1 MTSDLTTRH
10 KQNGAIKMKK
20 LNMIISM
27 LLTIFFLTSCV
38 QNVYDKTTTEP
49 TTTDITEQKIQI
61 DSKKISDNFTWDDYL
76 KHAQG
81 EGAVIMD
88 LENYFNAYFFVIEK
102 FKLKSAESGDFKYD
116 VYENNTA
123 VISEYTGNEKDI
135 VFPDTVDGYP
145 VVGIGKVDFR
155 SRFKSK
161 KITVKTGSNTLFI
174 SGSSFD
180 YCYGIKKVVLNEG
193 LTVIFRSAFGFA
205 ESLTEINFPST
216 LKEIGDSAFY
226 DCKKLKTLDLSK
238 TKLRK
243 ISAGCFSECAD
254 AEKVMLPE
262 TVCRIEKEAFFRDK
276 SLADINIPRALTE
289 IDITALSGT
298 RINVADFKNAG
309 INIGDGMIWMND
321 KDITLNS
328 AE

>member
-1 MTSDLTTRH
+1 
-10 KQNGAIKMKK
+10 MKK
-20 LNMIISM
+20 LHIILSL
-27 LLTIFFLTSCV
+27 LLTMIFLTSCAP
-38 QNVYDKTTTEP
+38 NVNDKTTTEP
-49 TTTDITEQKIQI
+49 TTTDITTVNFQKENV
-61 DSKKISDNFTWDDYL
+61 KISDKFTWNDYL
-76 KHAQG
+76 KYAQS
-81 EGAVIMD
+81 EGAVIVD

-145 VVGIGKVDFR
+145 VVGIGKIDFR

-216 LKEIGDSAFY
+216 LEEIGDSAFY

-243 ISAGCFSECAD
+243 ISAGCFAECAD
-254 AEKVMLPE
+254 TEKVILPE

-289 IDITALSGT
+289 IDTTALSGT
-298 RINVADFKNAG
+298 KINVADFKNAG
-309 INIGDGMIWMND
+309 INFGDGMIWMND
-321 KDITLNS
+321 KDIALNS

>member
-1 MTSDLTTRH
+1 
-10 KQNGAIKMKK
+10 MKK
-20 LNMIISM
+20 LNIILSL
-27 LLTIFFLTSCV
+27 LLTMIFLTSCAP
-38 QNVYDKTTTEP
+38 NVDDKTTTES
-49 TTTDITEQKIQI
+49 TTTDIATVNFQKENV
-61 DSKKISDNFTWDDYL
+61 KISDEFTWDDYL
-76 KHAQG
+76 KYAQS
-81 EGAVIMD
+81 EGAVIVD
-88 LENYFNAYFFVIEK
+88 LENYFNAYFFVIDK

-123 VISEYTGNEKDI
+123 VISGYTGNDKDI
-135 VFPDTVDGYP
+135 VFPDTIDGYP
-145 VVGIGKVDFR
+145 VVGIGKIDFR

-216 LKEIGDSAFY
+216 LEEIGDSAFY

-243 ISAGCFSECAD
+243 ISAGCFSECDD
-254 AEKVMLPE
+254 AEKVILPE

-289 IDITALSGT
+289 MDATAFSGT
-298 RINVADFKNAG
+298 KINVADFKSAG
-309 INIGDGMIWMND
+309 INFGDGMIWMND

>member
-1 MTSDLTTRH
+1 
-10 KQNGAIKMKK
+10 
-20 LNMIISM
+20 MIIFL
-27 LLTIFFLTSCV
+27 LLTMIFLTSCAP
-38 QNVYDKTTTEP
+38 NVNDKTTTEP
-49 TTTDITEQKIQI
+49 TTIDITTVNFQKENV
-61 DSKKISDNFTWDDYL
+61 KISDKFTWDDYL

-193 LTVIFRSAFGFA
+193 LTVIFCSAFGFA

-216 LKEIGDSAFY
+216 LEEIGDSAFY
-226 DCKKLKTLDLSK
+226 DCKRLKTFDLSK

-243 ISAGCFSECAD
+243 ISAGCFAECAD

-289 IDITALSGT
+289 IDTTALSGT
-298 RINVADFKNAG
+298 KINVADFKNAG

>member
-1 MTSDLTTRH
+1 
-10 KQNGAIKMKK
+10 MKK
-20 LNMIISM
+20 LNMIISL
-27 LLTIFFLTSCV
+27 LLTMIFLTSCAP
-38 QNVYDKTTTEP
+38 NVYDKTTTEP
-49 TTTDITEQKIQI
+49 TTTDITTVNFQKENV
-61 DSKKISDNFTWDDYL
+61 KISDKFTWNDYL
-76 KHAQG
+76 KYAQS
-81 EGAVIMD
+81 EGAVIVD

-145 VVGIGKVDFR
+145 VVGIGKIDFR

-161 KITVKTGSNTLFI
+161 KITVKTDSNTLFI

-216 LKEIGDSAFY
+216 LEEIGDSAFY

-243 ISAGCFSECAD
+243 ISAGCFAECAD
-254 AEKVMLPE
+254 TEKVILPE

-289 IDITALSGT
+289 IDTTALSGT
-298 RINVADFKNAG
+298 KINVADFKNAG
-309 INIGDGMIWMND
+309 INFGDGMIWMND
-321 KDITLNS
+321 KDIALNS

>member
-1 MTSDLTTRH
+1 
-10 KQNGAIKMKK
+10 MKK
-20 LNMIISM
+20 LNMIISL
-27 LLTIFFLTSCV
+27 LLTMIFLTSCAP
-38 QNVYDKTTTEP
+38 NVYDKTTTEP
-49 TTTDITEQKIQI
+49 TTTDITTVNFQKENV
-61 DSKKISDNFTWDDYL
+61 KISDKFTWNDYL
-76 KHAQG
+76 KYAQS
-81 EGAVIMD
+81 EGAVIVD

-145 VVGIGKVDFR
+145 VVGIGKIDFR

-174 SGSSFD
+174 SDSSFD

-216 LKEIGDSAFY
+216 LEEIGDSAFY

-243 ISAGCFSECAD
+243 ISAGCFAECAD
-254 AEKVMLPE
+254 TEKVILPE

-289 IDITALSGT
+289 IDTTALSGT
-298 RINVADFKNAG
+298 KINVADFKNAG
-309 INIGDGMIWMND
+309 INFGDGMIWMND
-321 KDITLNS
+321 KDIALNS

>member
-1 MTSDLTTRH
+1 
-10 KQNGAIKMKK
+10 MKK
-20 LNMIISM
+20 LNMIISL
-27 LLTIFFLTSCV
+27 LLTMIFLTSCAP
-38 QNVYDKTTTEP
+38 NVYDKTTTEP
-49 TTTDITEQKIQI
+49 TTTDITTVNFQKENV
-61 DSKKISDNFTWDDYL
+61 KISDKFTWNDYL
-76 KHAQG
+76 KYAQS
-81 EGAVIMD
+81 EGAVIVD

-145 VVGIGKVDFR
+145 VVGIGKIDFR

-216 LKEIGDSAFY
+216 LEEIGDSAFY

-243 ISAGCFSECAD
+243 ISAGCFAECAD
-254 AEKVMLPE
+254 TEKVILPE

-276 SLADINIPRALTE
+276 SLADISIPRALTE
-289 IDITALSGT
+289 IDTTALSGT
-298 RINVADFKNAG
+298 KINVADFKNAG
-309 INIGDGMIWMND
+309 INFGDGMIWMND
-321 KDITLNS
+321 KDIALNS

>member
-1 MTSDLTTRH
+1 
-10 KQNGAIKMKK
+10 MKK
-20 LNMIISM
+20 LNMIISL

-38 QNVYDKTTTEP
+38 PNVDDKTTTGS

-76 KHAQG
+76 KYAQS
-81 EGAVIMD
+81 EGAVIVD
-88 LENYFNAYFFVIEK
+88 LENYFNDYFFVIDK
-102 FKLKSAESGDFKYD
+102 FKLESAESGDFKYD

-135 VFPDTVDGYP
+135 VFPDTIDGYP

-180 YCYGIKKVVLNEG
+180 YCYGMKKVVLNEG

-216 LKEIGDSAFY
+216 LEEIGDSAFY

-289 IDITALSGT
+289 MDATALSGT
-298 RINVADFKNAG
+298 KINVDDFKSAG
-309 INIGDGMIWMND
+309 INFGDGMFWMND

>member
-1 MTSDLTTRH
+1 
-10 KQNGAIKMKK
+10 MKK
-20 LNMIISM
+20 LNIILSL
-27 LLTIFFLTSCV
+27 LLTMFFLTSCAP
-38 QNVYDKTTTEP
+38 NVDDKTTTKP
-49 TTTDITEQKIQI
+49 TTGDITTVNFQKENV
-61 DSKKISDNFTWDDYL
+61 KISDKFTWDDYL
-76 KHAQG
+76 KYAQS
-81 EGAVIMD
+81 EGAVIVD
-88 LENYFNAYFFVIEK
+88 LENYFNAYFFVIDK

-123 VISEYTGNEKDI
+123 VISGYTGNDKDI
-135 VFPDTVDGYP
+135 VFPDTIDGYP
-145 VVGIGKVDFR
+145 VVGIGKIDFR

-216 LKEIGDSAFY
+216 LEEIGDSAFY

-243 ISAGCFSECAD
+243 ISAGCFSECDD
-254 AEKVMLPE
+254 AEKVILPE

-289 IDITALSGT
+289 MDATAFSGT
-298 RINVADFKNAG
+298 KINVADFKSAG
-309 INIGDGMIWMND
+309 INFGDGMIWMND
-321 KDITLNS
+321 KDIVLDR
-328 AE
+328 EE

>member
-1 MTSDLTTRH
+1 
-10 KQNGAIKMKK
+10 MKK
-20 LNMIISM
+20 LNMIISL
-27 LLTIFFLTSCV
+27 LLTMIFLTSCAP
-38 QNVYDKTTTEP
+38 NVYDKTTTEP
-49 TTTDITEQKIQI
+49 TTTDITTVNFQKENV
-61 DSKKISDNFTWDDYL
+61 KISDKFTWNDYL
-76 KHAQG
+76 KYAQS
-81 EGAVIMD
+81 EGAVIVD

-145 VVGIGKVDFR
+145 VVGIGKIDFR

-205 ESLTEINFPST
+205 ESLTEIIFPST
-216 LKEIGDSAFY
+216 LEEIGDSAFY

-243 ISAGCFSECAD
+243 ISAGCFAECAD
-254 AEKVMLPE
+254 TEKVILPE

-289 IDITALSGT
+289 IDTTALSGT
-298 RINVADFKNAG
+298 KINVADFKNAG
-309 INIGDGMIWMND
+309 INFGDGMIWMND
-321 KDITLNS
+321 KDIALNS

>member
-1 MTSDLTTRH
+1 
-10 KQNGAIKMKK
+10 MKK
-20 LNMIISM
+20 LHIILSL
-27 LLTIFFLTSCV
+27 LLTIIFLTSCAP
-38 QNVYDKTTTEP
+38 NVNDKTTTEP
-49 TTTDITEQKIQI
+49 TTTDITTVNFQKENV
-61 DSKKISDNFTWDDYL
+61 KISDKFTWDDYL

-174 SGSSFD
+174 SGSSFN

-289 IDITALSGT
+289 MDKTALSGT
-298 RINVADFKNAG
+298 KINVADFKSAG
-309 INIGDGMIWMND
+309 INFGDGMIWMND

>member
-1 MTSDLTTRH
+1 
-10 KQNGAIKMKK
+10 MKK
-20 LNMIISM
+20 LHIILSL
-27 LLTIFFLTSCV
+27 LLTMIFLTSCAP
-38 QNVYDKTTTEP
+38 NVDDKTTTES
-49 TTTDITEQKIQI
+49 TTTDITTVNFKKENV
-61 DSKKISDNFTWDDYL
+61 KISDKFTWYDYL
-76 KHAQG
+76 KYAQS

-123 VISEYTGNEKDI
+123 VISGYTGNDKDI
-135 VFPDTVDGYP
+135 VFPDTIDGYP
-145 VVGIGKVDFR
+145 VVGIGKIDFR

-193 LTVIFRSAFGFA
+193 LTVIFRSAFGFS

-216 LKEIGDSAFY
+216 LEEIGDSAFY

-254 AEKVMLPE
+254 TEKVILPE

-289 IDITALSGT
+289 IDTTALSGT
-298 RINVADFKNAG
+298 RINVADFKSAG
-309 INIGDGMIWMND
+309 INFGDGMIWMND

>member
-1 MTSDLTTRH
+1 
-10 KQNGAIKMKK
+10 MKK
-20 LNMIISM
+20 LHIILSL
-27 LLTIFFLTSCV
+27 LLTMIFLTSCAP
-38 QNVYDKTTTEP
+38 NVDDKTTTEP
-49 TTTDITEQKIQI
+49 TTTDITTVNFQKENV
-61 DSKKISDNFTWDDYL
+61 KISDKFTWDDYL
-76 KHAQG
+76 KYAQS
-81 EGAVIMD
+81 EGAVIVD
-88 LENYFNAYFFVIEK
+88 LENYFNAYFFVIDK

-123 VISEYTGNEKDI
+123 VISGYTGNDKDI
-135 VFPDTVDGYP
+135 VFPDTIDGYP
-145 VVGIGKVDFR
+145 VVGIGKIDFR

-216 LKEIGDSAFY
+216 LEEIGDSAFY

-243 ISAGCFSECAD
+243 ISAGCFSECDD
-254 AEKVMLPE
+254 AEKVILPE

-289 IDITALSGT
+289 MDATAFSGT
-298 RINVADFKNAG
+298 KINVADFKSAG
-309 INIGDGMIWMND
+309 INFGDGMIWMND

>member
-1 MTSDLTTRH
+1 
-10 KQNGAIKMKK
+10 MKK
-20 LNMIISM
+20 LHIILSL
-27 LLTIFFLTSCV
+27 LLTMIFLTSCAP
-38 QNVYDKTTTEP
+38 NVNDKTTTEP
-49 TTTDITEQKIQI
+49 TTTDITTVNFQKENV
-61 DSKKISDNFTWDDYL
+61 KISDKFTWDDYL
-76 KHAQG
+76 KYAQS
-81 EGAVIMD
+81 EGAVIVD
-88 LENYFNAYFFVIEK
+88 LENYFNAYFFVIDK
-102 FKLKSAESGDFKYD
+102 FKLESAESGDFKYD

-123 VISEYTGNEKDI
+123 VISGYTGNEKDI

-193 LTVIFRSAFGFA
+193 LTVIFRGAFGFA

-216 LKEIGDSAFY
+216 LEEIGDSAFY
-226 DCKKLKTLDLSK
+226 DCKKLKTFDLSK

-289 IDITALSGT
+289 IDTTALSGT
-298 RINVADFKNAG
+298 KINVADFKSAG
-309 INIGDGMIWMND
+309 INFGDGMIWMND
-321 KDITLNS
+321 KDIALDR
-328 AE
+328 EE

>member
-1 MTSDLTTRH
+1 
-10 KQNGAIKMKK
+10 
-20 LNMIISM
+20 MI
-27 LLTIFFLTSCV
+27 FLTSCAP
-38 QNVYDKTTTEP
+38 NVDDKTTTEP
-49 TTTDITEQKIQI
+49 TTTDITTVNFKKENV
-61 DSKKISDNFTWDDYL
+61 KISDKFTWDDYL
-76 KHAQG
+76 KYAQS
-81 EGAVIMD
+81 EGAVIVD
-88 LENYFNAYFFVIEK
+88 LENYFNAYFFVIDK

-123 VISEYTGNEKDI
+123 VISGYTGNDKDI

-145 VVGIGKVDFR
+145 VVGIGKIDFR

-216 LKEIGDSAFY
+216 LEEIGDSAFY

-243 ISAGCFSECAD
+243 ISAGCFSECDD
-254 AEKVMLPE
+254 AEKVILPE

-276 SLADINIPRALTE
+276 SLAEINIPRARTE
-289 IDITALSGT
+289 MDATAFSGT
-298 RINVADFKNAG
+298 KINVADFKSAG
-309 INIGDGMIWMND
+309 INFGDGMIWMND

>member
-1 MTSDLTTRH
+1 
-10 KQNGAIKMKK
+10 MKK
-20 LNMIISM
+20 LNIILSL
-27 LLTIFFLTSCV
+27 LLTMIFLTSCAP
-38 QNVYDKTTTEP
+38 NVDDKTTTKP
-49 TTTDITEQKIQI
+49 TTGDITTVNFQKENV
-61 DSKKISDNFTWDDYL
+61 KISDKFTWNDYL

-81 EGAVIMD
+81 EGAVIVD
-88 LENYFNAYFFVIEK
+88 LENYFNAYFFVIDK

-123 VISEYTGNEKDI
+123 VISGYTGNDKDI

-145 VVGIGKVDFR
+145 VVGIGKIDFR

-193 LTVIFRSAFGFA
+193 LTVIFRGAFGFS
-205 ESLTEINFPST
+205 ENLTEINFPST
-216 LKEIGDSAFY
+216 LEEIGDSAFY
-226 DCKKLKTLDLSK
+226 DCKKLKTFDLSK

-262 TVCRIEKEAFFRDK
+262 TVCKIEKEAFFRDK

-289 IDITALSGT
+289 IDTTALSGT
-298 RINVADFKNAG
+298 KINVADFKSAG
-309 INIGDGMIWMND
+309 INFGDGMIWMND

>member
-1 MTSDLTTRH
+1 
-10 KQNGAIKMKK
+10 MKK

-49 TTTDITEQKIQI
+49 TTTDIATVNFQKENV
-61 DSKKISDNFTWDDYL
+61 KISDKFTWDDYL

-88 LENYFNAYFFVIEK
+88 LENYFNTYFFVIEK

-145 VVGIGKVDFR
+145 VVGIGKIDFR

-193 LTVIFRSAFGFA
+193 LTVIFCGAFGFA

-216 LKEIGDSAFY
+216 LEEIGDSAFY

-289 IDITALSGT
+289 MDKTTLSGT
-298 RINVADFKNAG
+298 KINVADFKSAG
-309 INIGDGMIWMND
+309 INFGDGMIWMND

>member
-1 MTSDLTTRH
+1 
-10 KQNGAIKMKK
+10 MKK

-38 QNVYDKTTTEP
+38 QNVDDKMTTGS
-49 TTTDITEQKIQI
+49 TTTDIATVNFQKENV
-61 DSKKISDNFTWDDYL
+61 KISDKFTWDDYL

-88 LENYFNAYFFVIEK
+88 LENYFNTYFFVIEK

-145 VVGIGKVDFR
+145 VVGIGKIDFR

-193 LTVIFRSAFGFA
+193 LTVIFCGAFGFA

-216 LKEIGDSAFY
+216 LEEIGDSAFY
-226 DCKKLKTLDLSK
+226 DCKKLKTLDLSN

-289 IDITALSGT
+289 MDKTALSGT
-298 RINVADFKNAG
+298 KINVADFKSAG
-309 INIGDGMIWMND
+309 INFGDGMIWMND

>member
-1 MTSDLTTRH
+1 
-10 KQNGAIKMKK
+10 
-20 LNMIISM
+20 MI
-27 LLTIFFLTSCV
+27 FLTSCAP
-38 QNVYDKTTTEP
+38 NVYDKTTTEP
-49 TTTDITEQKIQI
+49 TTTDITTVNFQKENV
-61 DSKKISDNFTWDDYL
+61 KISDKFTWNDYL
-76 KHAQG
+76 KYAQS
-81 EGAVIMD
+81 EGAVIVD

-145 VVGIGKVDFR
+145 VVGIGKIDFR

-216 LKEIGDSAFY
+216 LEEIGDSAFY

-243 ISAGCFSECAD
+243 ISAGCFAECAD
-254 AEKVMLPE
+254 TEKVILPE

-289 IDITALSGT
+289 IDTTALSGT
-298 RINVADFKNAG
+298 KINVADFKNAG
-309 INIGDGMIWMND
+309 INFGDGMIWMND
-321 KDITLNS
+321 KDIALNS

>member
-1 MTSDLTTRH
+1 
-10 KQNGAIKMKK
+10 MKK

-49 TTTDITEQKIQI
+49 TTTDIATVNFQKENV
-61 DSKKISDNFTWDDYL
+61 KISDKFTWDDYL

-88 LENYFNAYFFVIEK
+88 LENYFNAYFFVIDK
-102 FKLKSAESGDFKYD
+102 FKLESAESGDFKYD

-123 VISEYTGNEKDI
+123 VISGYTGNDKDI

-145 VVGIGKVDFR
+145 VVGIGKIDFR

-193 LTVIFRSAFGFA
+193 LTVIFCGAFGFA

-216 LKEIGDSAFY
+216 LEEIGDSAFY

>member
-1 MTSDLTTRH
+1 
-10 KQNGAIKMKK
+10 
-20 LNMIISM
+20 MI
-27 LLTIFFLTSCV
+27 FLTSCAP
-38 QNVYDKTTTEP
+38 NVYDKTTMEP
-49 TTTDITEQKIQI
+49 TTTDITTVNFQKENV
-61 DSKKISDNFTWDDYL
+61 KISDKFTWDDYL
-76 KHAQG
+76 RHAQG

-193 LTVIFRSAFGFA
+193 LTVIFRGAFGFS
-205 ESLTEINFPST
+205 ENLTKINFPST
-216 LKEIGDSAFY
+216 LEEIGDSAFY
-226 DCKKLKTLDLSK
+226 DCKKLMTLDLSK

-243 ISAGCFSECAD
+243 ISAGCFAECAD
-254 AEKVMLPE
+254 TEKVILPE

-289 IDITALSGT
+289 MDATALSGT
-298 RINVADFKNAG
+298 KINVADFKSAG
-309 INIGDGMIWMND
+309 INFGDGMIWMND

>member
-1 MTSDLTTRH
+1 
-10 KQNGAIKMKK
+10 MKK
-20 LNMIISM
+20 LTMIISL

-38 QNVYDKTTTEP
+38 QNVDDKTTTES

-61 DSKKISDNFTWDDYL
+61 DSKKISDKFTWDDYL

-116 VYENNTA
+116 VYENNMA
-123 VISEYTGNEKDI
+123 VISGYTGNDKDI
-135 VFPDTVDGYP
+135 VFPDTIDGYP
-145 VVGIGKVDFR
+145 VVGIGKIDFR

-205 ESLTEINFPST
+205 ESLTKINFPST

>member
-1 MTSDLTTRH
+1 
-10 KQNGAIKMKK
+10 MKK
-20 LNMIISM
+20 LNIILSL
-27 LLTIFFLTSCV
+27 LLTMIFLTSCAP
-38 QNVYDKTTTEP
+38 NVDDKTTTGS
-49 TTTDITEQKIQI
+49 TTTDITTVNFQKENV
-61 DSKKISDNFTWDDYL
+61 KISDKFTWDDYL

-81 EGAVIMD
+81 EGAVIVD
-88 LENYFNAYFFVIEK
+88 LENYFNAYFFVIDK

-123 VISEYTGNEKDI
+123 VISGYTGNDKDI
-135 VFPDTVDGYP
+135 VFPDTIDSYP

-193 LTVIFRSAFGFA
+193 LTVIFRGAFGFA

-216 LKEIGDSAFY
+216 LEEIGDSAFY

-262 TVCRIEKEAFFRDK
+262 TVCKIEKEAFFRDK

-289 IDITALSGT
+289 IDTTALSGT
-298 RINVADFKNAG
+298 KINVADFKSAG
-309 INIGDGMIWMND
+309 INFGDGMIWMND

>member
-1 MTSDLTTRH
+1 
-10 KQNGAIKMKK
+10 MKK
-20 LNMIISM
+20 LNIILSL
-27 LLTIFFLTSCV
+27 LLTMIFLTSCAP
-38 QNVYDKTTTEP
+38 NVDDKTTTES
-49 TTTDITEQKIQI
+49 TTTDIATVNFQKENV
-61 DSKKISDNFTWDDYL
+61 KISDKFTWDDYL

-81 EGAVIMD
+81 EGAVIVD
-88 LENYFNAYFFVIEK
+88 LENYFNAYFFVIDK

-123 VISEYTGNEKDI
+123 VISGYTGNDKDI

-145 VVGIGKVDFR
+145 VVGIGKIDFR

-193 LTVIFRSAFGFA
+193 LTVIFRGAFGFS
-205 ESLTEINFPST
+205 ENLTEINFPST
-216 LKEIGDSAFY
+216 LEEIGDSAFY
-226 DCKKLKTLDLSK
+226 DCKKLKTFDLSK

-262 TVCRIEKEAFFRDK
+262 TVCKIEKEAFFRDK

-289 IDITALSGT
+289 IDTTALSGT
-298 RINVADFKNAG
+298 KINVADFKSAG
-309 INIGDGMIWMND
+309 INFGDGMIWMND

>member
-1 MTSDLTTRH
+1 
-10 KQNGAIKMKK
+10 MKK
-20 LNMIISM
+20 LNIILSL
-27 LLTIFFLTSCV
+27 LLTMIFLTSCAP
-38 QNVYDKTTTEP
+38 NVDDKTTTESA
-49 TTTDITEQKIQI
+49 TTDIATVNFQKENV
-61 DSKKISDNFTWDDYL
+61 KISDKFTWDDYL

-81 EGAVIMD
+81 EGAVIVD
-88 LENYFNAYFFVIEK
+88 LENYFNAYFFVIDK

-123 VISEYTGNEKDI
+123 VISGYTGNDKDI

-145 VVGIGKVDFR
+145 VVGIGKIDFR

-193 LTVIFRSAFGFA
+193 LTVIFRGAFGFS
-205 ESLTEINFPST
+205 ENLTEINFPST
-216 LKEIGDSAFY
+216 LEEIGDSAFY
-226 DCKKLKTLDLSK
+226 DCKKLKTFDLSK

-262 TVCRIEKEAFFRDK
+262 TVCKIEKEAFFRDK

-289 IDITALSGT
+289 IDTTALSGT
-298 RINVADFKNAG
+298 KINVADFKSAG
-309 INIGDGMIWMND
+309 INFGDGMIWMND

>member
-1 MTSDLTTRH
+1 
-10 KQNGAIKMKK
+10 
-20 LNMIISM
+20 M

-49 TTTDITEQKIQI
+49 TTTDIATVNFQKENV
-61 DSKKISDNFTWDDYL
+61 KISDKFTWDDYL

-88 LENYFNAYFFVIEK
+88 LENYFNTYFFVIEK

-145 VVGIGKVDFR
+145 VVGIGKIDFR

-193 LTVIFRSAFGFA
+193 LTVIFCGAFGFA

-216 LKEIGDSAFY
+216 LEEIGDSAFY

-289 IDITALSGT
+289 MDKTALSGT
-298 RINVADFKNAG
+298 KINVADFKSAG
-309 INIGDGMIWMND
+309 INFGDGMIWMND

>member
-1 MTSDLTTRH
+1 MGR
-10 KQNGAIKMKK
+10 
-20 LNMIISM
+20 
-27 LLTIFFLTSCV
+27 LLK
-38 QNVYDKTTTEP
+38 Y
-49 TTTDITEQKIQI
+49 
-61 DSKKISDNFTWDDYL
+61 
-76 KHAQG
+76 AQS
-81 EGAVIMD
+81 EGAVIVD

-123 VISEYTGNEKDI
+123 VISGYTGNDKDI

-145 VVGIGKVDFR
+145 VVGIGKIDFR

-205 ESLTEINFPST
+205 ESLTEIIFPST
-216 LKEIGDSAFY
+216 LEEIGDSAFY

-243 ISAGCFSECAD
+243 ISAGCFAECAD
-254 AEKVMLPE
+254 TEKVILPE

-289 IDITALSGT
+289 IDTTALSGT

-321 KDITLNS
+321 KDIALDR
-328 AE
+328 EE

>member
-1 MTSDLTTRH
+1 
-10 KQNGAIKMKK
+10 MKK
-20 LNMIISM
+20 LHIILSL

-38 QNVYDKTTTEP
+38 PNVDDKTTTES
-49 TTTDITEQKIQI
+49 TTTDITTVNFQKENV
-61 DSKKISDNFTWDDYL
+61 KISDKFTWDDYL

-88 LENYFNAYFFVIEK
+88 LENYFNTYFFVIEK

-145 VVGIGKVDFR
+145 VVGIGKIDFR

-193 LTVIFRSAFGFA
+193 LTVIFCGAFGFA

-216 LKEIGDSAFY
+216 LEEIGDSAFY

-289 IDITALSGT
+289 MDKTALSGT
-298 RINVADFKNAG
+298 KINVADFKSAG
-309 INIGDGMIWMND
+309 INFGDGMIWMND

>member
-1 MTSDLTTRH
+1 
-10 KQNGAIKMKK
+10 MKK
-20 LNMIISM
+20 LHIILSL
-27 LLTIFFLTSCV
+27 LLTMIFLTSCAP
-38 QNVYDKTTTEP
+38 NVNDKTTTGS
-49 TTTDITEQKIQI
+49 TTTDIVTVNFQKENV
-61 DSKKISDNFTWDDYL
+61 KISDKFTWDDYL
-76 KHAQG
+76 RYAQS
-81 EGAVIMD
+81 EGAVIVD

-145 VVGIGKVDFR
+145 VVGIGKIDFR

-216 LKEIGDSAFY
+216 LEEIGDSAFY

-243 ISAGCFSECAD
+243 ISAGCFAECAD
-254 AEKVMLPE
+254 TEKVILPE

-289 IDITALSGT
+289 IDTTALSGT
-298 RINVADFKNAG
+298 KINVADFKNAG
-309 INIGDGMIWMND
+309 INFGDGMIWMND
-321 KDITLNS
+321 KDIALNS

>member
-1 MTSDLTTRH
+1 
-10 KQNGAIKMKK
+10 MKK

-49 TTTDITEQKIQI
+49 TTTDIATVNFQKENV
-61 DSKKISDNFTWDDYL
+61 KISDKFTWDDYL

-88 LENYFNAYFFVIEK
+88 LENYFNAYFFVIDK
-102 FKLKSAESGDFKYD
+102 FKLESAESGDFKCD

-123 VISEYTGNEKDI
+123 VISGYTGNDKDI
-135 VFPDTVDGYP
+135 VFPDTIDGYP

-161 KITVKTGSNTLFI
+161 KITIKTGSNTLFI

-289 IDITALSGT
+289 MDKTALSGT
-298 RINVADFKNAG
+298 KINVADFKSAG
-309 INIGDGMIWMND
+309 INFGDGMIWMND

>member
-1 MTSDLTTRH
+1 
-10 KQNGAIKMKK
+10 
-20 LNMIISM
+20 MI
-27 LLTIFFLTSCV
+27 FLTSCAP
-38 QNVYDKTTTEP
+38 NVNDKTTTEP
-49 TTTDITEQKIQI
+49 TTTDITTVNFQKENV
-61 DSKKISDNFTWDDYL
+61 KISDKFTWDDYL
-76 KHAQG
+76 KYAQS
-81 EGAVIMD
+81 EGAVIVD
-88 LENYFNAYFFVIEK
+88 LENYFNAYFFVIDK
-102 FKLKSAESGDFKYD
+102 FKLESAESGDFKYD

-123 VISEYTGNEKDI
+123 VISGYTGNEKDI

-193 LTVIFRSAFGFA
+193 LTVIFRGAFGFA

-216 LKEIGDSAFY
+216 LEEIGDSAFY
-226 DCKKLKTLDLSK
+226 DCKKLKTFDLSK

-289 IDITALSGT
+289 IDTTALSGT
-298 RINVADFKNAG
+298 KINVADFKSAG
-309 INIGDGMIWMND
+309 INFGDGMIWMND
-321 KDITLNS
+321 KDIALDR
-328 AE
+328 EE

>member
-1 MTSDLTTRH
+1 MFL
-10 KQNGAIKMKK
+10 
-20 LNMIISM
+20 IIAS
-27 LLTIFFLTSCV
+27 LSI
-38 QNVYDKTTTEP
+38 
-49 TTTDITEQKIQI
+49 
-61 DSKKISDNFTWDDYL
+61 
-76 KHAQG
+76 
-81 EGAVIMD
+81 
-88 LENYFNAYFFVIEK
+88 NYNAYFFVIEK

-116 VYENNTA
+116 VYENNMA
-123 VISEYTGNEKDI
+123 VISGYTGNDKDI
-135 VFPDTVDGYP
+135 VFPDTIDGYP
-145 VVGIGKVDFR
+145 VVGIGKIDFR

-205 ESLTEINFPST
+205 ESLTKINFPST

>member
-1 MTSDLTTRH
+1 
-10 KQNGAIKMKK
+10 MKK
-20 LNMIISM
+20 LNIILSL
-27 LLTIFFLTSCV
+27 LLTMIFLTSCV
-38 QNVYDKTTTEP
+38 PNVDDKTTTES
-49 TTTDITEQKIQI
+49 TTTDIATVNFQKENV
-61 DSKKISDNFTWDDYL
+61 KISDKFTWDDYL

-81 EGAVIMD
+81 EGAVIVD
-88 LENYFNAYFFVIEK
+88 LENYFNAYFFVIDK

-123 VISEYTGNEKDI
+123 VISGYTGNDKDI

-145 VVGIGKVDFR
+145 VVGIGKIDFR

-193 LTVIFRSAFGFA
+193 LTVIFRGAFGFS
-205 ESLTEINFPST
+205 ENLTEINFPST
-216 LKEIGDSAFY
+216 LEEIGDSAFY
-226 DCKKLKTLDLSK
+226 DCKKLKTFDLSK

-262 TVCRIEKEAFFRDK
+262 TVCKIEKEAFFRDK

-289 IDITALSGT
+289 IDTTALSGT
-298 RINVADFKNAG
+298 KINVADFKSAG
-309 INIGDGMIWMND
+309 INFGDGMIWMND

>member
-1 MTSDLTTRH
+1 
-10 KQNGAIKMKK
+10 
-20 LNMIISM
+20 MI
-27 LLTIFFLTSCV
+27 FLTSCAP
-38 QNVYDKTTTEP
+38 NVYDKTTTEP
-49 TTTDITEQKIQI
+49 TTTDITTVNFQKENV
-61 DSKKISDNFTWDDYL
+61 KISDKFTWDDYL
-76 KHAQG
+76 KYAQS
-81 EGAVIMD
+81 EGAVIVD
-88 LENYFNAYFFVIEK
+88 LENYFNAYFFVIDK
-102 FKLKSAESGDFKYD
+102 FKLESAESGDFKYD

-123 VISEYTGNEKDI
+123 VISGYTGNDKDI

-193 LTVIFRSAFGFA
+193 LTVIFRGAFGFS
-205 ESLTEINFPST
+205 ENLTKINFPST
-216 LKEIGDSAFY
+216 LEEIGDSAFY
-226 DCKKLKTLDLSK
+226 DCKKLMTLDLSK

-254 AEKVMLPE
+254 AEKVILPE

-289 IDITALSGT
+289 IDTTALSGT
-298 RINVADFKNAG
+298 KINVADFKNAG
-309 INIGDGMIWMND
+309 INFGDGMIWMND
-321 KDITLNS
+321 KDIALNS

>member
-1 MTSDLTTRH
+1 
-10 KQNGAIKMKK
+10 
-20 LNMIISM
+20 MI
-27 LLTIFFLTSCV
+27 FLTSCAP
-38 QNVYDKTTTEP
+38 NVDDKTTTEP
-49 TTTDITEQKIQI
+49 TTTDITTVNFQKENV
-61 DSKKISDNFTWDDYL
+61 KISDKFTWDDYL
-76 KHAQG
+76 KYAQS
-81 EGAVIMD
+81 EGAVIVD
-88 LENYFNAYFFVIEK
+88 LENYFNAYFFVIDK

-123 VISEYTGNEKDI
+123 VISGYTGNDKDI
-135 VFPDTVDGYP
+135 VFPDTIDGYP
-145 VVGIGKVDFR
+145 VVGIGKIDFR

-216 LKEIGDSAFY
+216 LEEIGDSAFY

-243 ISAGCFSECAD
+243 ISAGCFSECDD
-254 AEKVMLPE
+254 AEKVILPE

-289 IDITALSGT
+289 MDATAFSGT
-298 RINVADFKNAG
+298 KINVADFKSAG
-309 INIGDGMIWMND
+309 INFGDGMIWMND

>member
-1 MTSDLTTRH
+1 
-10 KQNGAIKMKK
+10 MKK
-20 LNMIISM
+20 LHIILSL
-27 LLTIFFLTSCV
+27 LLTMIFLTSCAP
-38 QNVYDKTTTEP
+38 NVDDKTTTES
-49 TTTDITEQKIQI
+49 TTNGIATVNFQKENV
-61 DSKKISDNFTWDDYL
+61 KISDKFTWDDYL
-76 KHAQG
+76 KYAQS
-81 EGAVIMD
+81 EGAVIVD
-88 LENYFNAYFFVIEK
+88 LENYFNAYFFVIDK
-102 FKLKSAESGDFKYD
+102 FKLESAESGDFKYD

-123 VISEYTGNEKDI
+123 VISGYTGNDKDI

-145 VVGIGKVDFR
+145 VVGIGKIDFR

-216 LKEIGDSAFY
+216 LEEIGDSAFY
-226 DCKKLKTLDLSK
+226 DCKKLMTLDLSK

-243 ISAGCFSECAD
+243 ISAGCFAECAD
-254 AEKVMLPE
+254 AKKVMLPE

-289 IDITALSGT
+289 IDTTALSGT

-321 KDITLNS
+321 KDIALDR
-328 AE
+328 EE

>member
-1 MTSDLTTRH
+1 
-10 KQNGAIKMKK
+10 MKK
-20 LNMIISM
+20 LNMIISL
-27 LLTIFFLTSCV
+27 LLTMIFLTSCAP
-38 QNVYDKTTTEP
+38 NVDDKTTTEP
-49 TTTDITEQKIQI
+49 TTTDITTVNFQKENV
-61 DSKKISDNFTWDDYL
+61 KISDKFTWDDYL
-76 KHAQG
+76 KYAQS
-81 EGAVIMD
+81 EGAVIVD
-88 LENYFNAYFFVIEK
+88 LENYFNAYFFVIDK

-123 VISEYTGNEKDI
+123 VISGYMGNDKDI
-135 VFPDTVDGYP
+135 VFPDTIDGYP

-193 LTVIFRSAFGFA
+193 LTVIFRGAFGFS
-205 ESLTEINFPST
+205 ENLTKINFPST
-216 LKEIGDSAFY
+216 LEEIGDSAFY

-254 AEKVMLPE
+254 AEKVILPE
-262 TVCRIEKEAFFRDK
+262 SVCRIEKEAFFRDK
-276 SLADINIPRALTE
+276 SLADINIPRALTK
-289 IDITALSGT
+289 IDTTALSGT
-298 RINVADFKNAG
+298 KINVADFKSAG
-309 INIGDGMIWMND
+309 INFGDGLIWMND
-321 KDITLNS
+321 KDIALDR
-328 AE
+328 EEQ

>member
-1 MTSDLTTRH
+1 
-10 KQNGAIKMKK
+10 MKR
-20 LNMIISM
+20 IIVFLSM
-27 LLTIFFLTSCV
+27 LLIIFLTSCV
-38 QNVYDKTTTEP
+38 QNVDDKTTTGS
-49 TTTDITEQKIQI
+49 TTTDITTVNFQKENV
-61 DSKKISDNFTWDDYL
+61 KISDKFTWDDYL
-76 KHAQG
+76 KYAQS
-81 EGAVIMD
+81 EGAVIVD
-88 LENYFNAYFFVIEK
+88 LENYFNAYFFVIDK

-123 VISEYTGNEKDI
+123 VISGYTGNDKDI
-135 VFPDTVDGYP
+135 VFPDTIDGYP
-145 VVGIGKVDFR
+145 VVGIGKIDFR

-216 LKEIGDSAFY
+216 LEEIGNSAFY
-226 DCKKLKTLDLSK
+226 DCKKLKTFDLSK

-289 IDITALSGT
+289 IDTTALSGT
-298 RINVADFKNAG
+298 KINVADFKSAG
-309 INIGDGMIWMND
+309 INFGDGMIWMND
-321 KDITLNS
+321 KDIVLDR
-328 AE
+328 EE